1 MKKFFAT
8 VAMAL
13 TLMSANAAIISVAKG
28 YVFGNEDATNA
39 ELKRFPTIYD
49 ALMQV
54 KEGDK
59 ITFKV
64 TAVASEEDCV
74 EGPYLAVKDNW
85 KEVKAFD
92 AEEIVEGAEFTFVIQ
107 EYKKG
112 IPARHKE

>member
-1 MKKFFAT
+1 M
-8 VAMAL
+8 
-13 TLMSANAAIISVAKG
+13 
-28 YVFGNEDATNA
+28 
-39 ELKRFPTIYD
+39 KRFPTIYD

-74 EGPYLAVKDNW
+74 DGPYLAVKDNW

-107 EYKKG
+107 EYKRVRK
-112 IPARHKE
+112 PS